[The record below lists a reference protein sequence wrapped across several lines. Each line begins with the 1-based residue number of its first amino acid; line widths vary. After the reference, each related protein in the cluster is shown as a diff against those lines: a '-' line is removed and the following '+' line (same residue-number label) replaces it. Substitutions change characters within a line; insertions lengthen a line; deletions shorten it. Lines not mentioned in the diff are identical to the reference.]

1 MPFFFTILTRTTMT
15 VTIPTYTTIKKSRN
29 QMIDITPRTV
39 EILKNFCTINKS
51 IVIKPGNQLSTL
63 SINKNIL
70 AVADVEEAFDSEIAI
85 YDLGMFINGLMLLDQ
100 PKINTDSKSYVTIT
114 DAAGRS
120 KTRYFYA
127 DPDIITQAPEE
138 EIKLPSMDVSF
149 HLDAETLR
157 QLNKAASIYALPDLC
172 LFGDGE
178 EMNLTVTDKKNE
190 TSNNFSVRVGTT
202 TENFCYCFR
211 VENLKLL
218 AGAYDVSISSKNVA
232 KFQGNGIKYYIALE
246 PNA

>member
-1 MPFFFTILTRTTMT
+1 MT

-246 PNA
+246 PNAWWFSLGWEISS